1 MTTTTSTCSTE
12 GATTCC
18 PLLWV
23 TRYTCGMH
31 PVGPRLSFW
40 PSTRTAVPSPAST
53 GLQTASIS
61 LLGSTLLKSNSG
73 TPAPTDWYVPASS
86 KNAVVILDHAVVEF
100 RSFFP
105 CSWELS
111 EVCMKQELARWHGAT
126 ASSPLAA
133 WMARSWT
140 TTWELGTMLCR
151 HTRGTVM
158 RCVGLSGLDQGH
170 NHGWHQFLVSQLSS
184 PISNPPFFFCL
195 YSLCIV
201 YQLSPVLI
209 ILSMFRDG
217 CHIAV
222 VKTYQEKKDR
232 SKCFSFDVVFFFL
245 FLLQA
250 TLLLDAFS
258 KNRASF
264 SRHD

>member
-1 MTTTTSTCSTE
+1 MR
-12 GATTCC
+12 A
-18 PLLWV
+18 
-23 TRYTCGMH
+23 R
-31 PVGPRLSFW
+31 
-40 PSTRTAVPSPAST
+40 
-53 GLQTASIS
+53 S
-61 LLGSTLLKSNSG
+61 LLLNSG
-73 TPAPTDWYVPASS
+73 HSFPAV
-86 KNAVVILDHAVVEF
+86 
-100 RSFFP
+100 
-105 CSWELS
+105 ELS
-111 EVCMKQELARWHGAT
+111 KVCMRQELAHWHET
-126 ASSPLAA
+126 TTSSPLAA
-133 WMARSWT
+133 SMARSWT

-170 NHGWHQFLVSQLSS
+170 SHGWHQFLVSQLSS
-184 PISNPPFFFCL
+184 PISNPLFFCL

-209 ILSMFRDG
+209 ILSMFTDG

-222 VKTYQEKKDR
+222 VKTYQGEKDR
-232 SKCFSFDVVFFFL
+232 SKCFSFDVVFFP